1 MINQRGDSGRPMI
14 NIRMMRANKIWSAIG
29 KRHETVEGSR
39 KLNPKSIQ
47 YESIT
52 PGGSISM
59 LVCFGS
65 GYIAAY
71 LQ

>member
-1 MINQRGDSGRPMI
+1 MINHLGDSGRPMI
-14 NIRMMRANKIWSAIG
+14 NTRMIRANKIWSAIG

-39 KLNPKSIQ
+39 NEKPKSIQ

-52 PGGSISM
+52 PVVLISI
-59 LVCFGS
+59 LVWMS
-65 GYIAAY
+65 REYTVAY